1 MNKRRGIFSLSVLG
15 ILLATGVPAQAQ
27 TKTENSVIHP
37 APSGQVI
44 TVTVKD
50 FRHTRHGKDQEFVI
64 AQAAGFSSE
73 TCDVITTFD
82 VVKTYEERETW
93 RNVRQQ
99 IEIVV
104 NGRSY
109 PAALRDFG
117 FYPLGLNLACVD
129 FESPLDRED
138 AQLSVLPLE
147 QSSPDIS
154 SLAYVD
160 AEIAQSDP
168 GTPFLNNRGEIS
180 SVLVATPNGPLE
192 FASADAIRKF
202 LEAASSAP
210 PSSPVL
216 LHRPLSA
223 I

>member
-1 MNKRRGIFSLSVLG
+1 MNKRRGIFCLSVLG
-15 ILLATGVPAQAQ
+15 TLLATGEPTQAQ
-27 TKTENSVIHP
+27 IKAEVSVIHP
-37 APSGQVI
+37 APAAQVI
-44 TVTVKD
+44 TVTVKY
-50 FRHTRHGKDQEFVI
+50 FRRIKHGKDEEFVI
-64 AQAAGFSSE
+64 AQAAGFSNE

-82 VVKTYEERETW
+82 VVKTYEERQTW

-104 NGRSY
+104 NGKSY

-129 FESPLDRED
+129 FESPLDRAN
-138 AQLSVLPLE
+138 AQVSILPLD

-154 SLAYVD
+154 SLTYVD
-160 AEIAQSDP
+160 AEIVQSDP

-180 SVLVATPNGPLE
+180 SVLIATPDGPLE

-202 LEAASSAP
+202 LEAASFAS
-210 PSSPVL
+210 PSSPL
-216 LHRPLSA
+216 LLRRPLSV